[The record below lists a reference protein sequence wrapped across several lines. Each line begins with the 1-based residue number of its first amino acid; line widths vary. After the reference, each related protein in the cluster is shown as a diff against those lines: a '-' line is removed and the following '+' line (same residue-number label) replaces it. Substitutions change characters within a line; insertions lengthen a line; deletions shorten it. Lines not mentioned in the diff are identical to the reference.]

1 MGYVILIIMGYFL
14 LKIFGKVLRKV
25 CSAET
30 TALWLVALGLCLV
43 GLSWIGLL
51 ILACKYLIIPIG
63 NYCERQQRKKK
74 RGGGTVSNESIM
86 WLIPIFWPFLI
97 AKMFFGGKQYK
108 PSLDEY
114 DYEQHLKSN
123 GK

>member
-30 TALWLVALGLCLV
+30 TALWLVALELCLV
-43 GLSWIGLL
+43 GLSWLGLL

>member
-43 GLSWIGLL
+43 GLSWLGLL

-86 WLIPIFWPFLI
+86 WLIPIFWQFLI

>member
-1 MGYVILIIMGYFL
+1 MGYVILIVMGYFL
-14 LKIFGKVLRKV
+14 LKICGKVLRKV

-30 TALWLVALGLCLV
+30 TALWLVALGFCFV
-43 GLSWIGLL
+43 GLSWLGLL
-51 ILACKYLIIPIG
+51 ILAWKYLIIPIG
-63 NYCERQQRKKK
+63 NYCERQQRQK
-74 RGGGTVSNESIM
+74 RRSGGTVSNESIM

>member
-1 MGYVILIIMGYFL
+1 MGYIILIIMGYFL
-14 LKIFGKVLRKV
+14 LKICGKVLRKV

-30 TALWLVALGLCLV
+30 TALWLVALGLCIID
-43 GLSWIGLL
+43 LSWLALL
-51 ILACKYLIIPIG
+51 ILAWKYLSIPIG
-63 NYCERQQRKKK
+63 NYYDKQQRRK
-74 RGGGTVSNESIM
+74 RRDGGTVSNETIM
-86 WLIPIFWPFLI
+86 WLIPIFWPLLI

>member
-1 MGYVILIIMGYFL
+1 MAVGYVF
-14 LKIFGKVLRKV
+14 LKICGKILRKLF
-25 CSAET
+25 SPGT
-30 TALWLVALGLCLV
+30 TVLWLVALGLCFV
-43 GLSWIGLL
+43 NLSWLGLL
-51 ILACKYLIIPIG
+51 ILAWKYLFMPIG
-63 NYCERQQRKKK
+63 NYYERQQCRK
-74 RGGGTVSNESIM
+74 RRSGGTVSNEDIM

-123 GK
+123 GR

>member
-1 MGYVILIIMGYFL
+1 MGYVILIILGYFL

-43 GLSWIGLL
+43 GLSWLGLL

>member
-43 GLSWIGLL
+43 GLSWHGLL

>member
-43 GLSWIGLL
+43 GLSWLGLL

-74 RGGGTVSNESIM
+74 RGGGTVRNESIM

>member
-43 GLSWIGLL
+43 GLSWLGLL

>member
-1 MGYVILIIMGYFL
+1 MGYIILIVMGYFL
-14 LKIFGKVLRKV
+14 LKICGKVLRKIF
-25 CSAET
+25 SAET
-30 TALWLVALGLCLV
+30 TALWLVALGLCFV
-43 GLSWIGLL
+43 GLSWLGLL
-51 ILACKYLIIPIG
+51 ILAWKYLLVPIG
-63 NYCERQQRKKK
+63 NYCERQQRRK
-74 RGGGTVSNESIM
+74 RRSGGTVSNESIM